1 MEGEGRL
8 IGSEPQPADIYAPA
22 ELRPRTLEEF
32 SAGGRIKADL
42 VRQLGVML
50 KAARARSEPLEHILL
65 AGPPGLGKTTL
76 AYVIAEEL
84 GSRLIAT
91 SGPVLER
98 TGDLVSILTSL
109 ERGDVLFID
118 EVHRLSR
125 PVEETLYPAMEDFR
139 VDVVIGQGP
148 GARTVRLELEP
159 FTLIG
164 ATTRSGLLTG
174 PMRSRFGHT
183 FHFSPYTPEE
193 LAVIIRR
200 AARVLEL
207 AISDQAVEALARR
220 GRGTPRIAIR
230 LLKRV
235 RDWVQVEG
243 KPQAEEE
250 DVDRA
255 LTLAGVDEHGLDRMD
270 RRILETIVE
279 KFEGGP
285 VGLDT
290 LAAALGEE
298 RDTLSEVYEPYLIQ
312 MGFIKRTPR
321 GRVATRRAFE
331 LLGLPPPP
339 SIGGEPGL
347 FDETGEG

>member
-8 IGSEPQPADIYAPA
+8 IGSGPQPVDLSSPA

-32 SAGGRIKADL
+32 SAGGRIKPDL
-42 VRQLGVML
+42 VRQLRVML
-50 KAARARSEPLEHILL
+50 DAARARGEPLEHILL

-109 ERGDVLFID
+109 ERGEVLFID

-200 AARVLEL
+200 AARVLDL
-207 AISDQAVEALARR
+207 AISDRAVAALARR

-243 KPQAEEE
+243 RPQAEEE

-270 RRILETIVE
+270 RRILETIVD
-279 KFEGGP
+279 KFAGGP

-298 RDTLSEVYEPYLIQ
+298 RDTLTEVYEPYLIQ

-331 LLGLPPPP
+331 LLERRPPPGIEEEP
-339 SIGGEPGL
+339 SL
-347 FDETGEG
+347 FEE